1 MVLVAALGYH
11 LYGLTNSLD
20 WSAFGGALLQPE
32 RLVFLV
38 VAVLLM
44 PLNWYLEARKWHP
57 LLTAFLPWDFSR
69 TWRTV
74 IAGVSVSA
82 ATPNRIGEIG
92 GRMMVA
98 EKSEWPGVIASS
110 LLGSA
115 CQWIAFLLLAWPG
128 LIWTTGELLAE
139 RIDFSVHWLWPVG
152 PLVLLLGF
160 TVGKGLFLRAA
171 RYLVRRWGKQPEHFE
186 AAAAAVNLRLIVLAG
201 SYAALRLSVY
211 CVQLYLLL
219 RFFGLVLP
227 LIKTL
232 AGIAGIYLV
241 QAGLPLPPGAN
252 LLTRAE
258 IGLLLW
264 GDAPEI
270 VAATVLAFT
279 TLFIVN
285 VLLPALPGYWLIVQT
300 NKK

>member
-11 LYGLTNSLD
+11 LHGLTNSLD

-171 RYLVRRWGKQPEHFE
+171 RYLVRRWGE
-186 AAAAAVNLRLIVLAG
+186 ATR
-201 SYAALRLSVY
+201 ALRG
-211 CVQLYLLL
+211 
-219 RFFGLVLP
+219 R
-227 LIKTL
+227 
-232 AGIAGIYLV
+232 
-241 QAGLPLPPGAN
+241 
-252 LLTRAE
+252 RRRR
-258 IGLLLW
+258 
-264 GDAPEI
+264 
-270 VAATVLAFT
+270 
-279 TLFIVN
+279 
-285 VLLPALPGYWLIVQT
+285 
-300 NKK
+300 

>member
-1 MVLVAALGYH
+1 M
-11 LYGLTNSLD
+11 
-20 WSAFGGALLQPE
+20 
-32 RLVFLV
+32 
-38 VAVLLM
+38 
-44 PLNWYLEARKWHP
+44 
-57 LLTAFLPWDFSR
+57 
-69 TWRTV
+69 
-74 IAGVSVSA
+74 
-82 ATPNRIGEIG
+82 
-92 GRMMVA
+92 
-98 EKSEWPGVIASS
+98 
-110 LLGSA
+110 
-115 CQWIAFLLLAWPG
+115 
-128 LIWTTGELLAE
+128 
-139 RIDFSVHWLWPVG
+139 
-152 PLVLLLGF
+152 
-160 TVGKGLFLRAA
+160 
-171 RYLVRRWGKQPEHFE
+171 
-186 AAAAAVNLRLIVLAG
+186 LAG